1 MPLRF
6 RRLQHTLMIAFLSLS
21 IIPLLIAMMLFFQT
35 YTQDITQQTTQHLA
49 SVRDT
54 QSQRL
59 INFFDELEQEVQ
71 SFANS
76 ELANATGGRFYG
88 LVDAFRQLG
97 LPEFKTNTE
106 RMVHL
111 EQVVLNKSAEGRQAG
126 HERYRLLHQRY
137 HWAFEEYLKRS
148 PFSNIVL
155 VNTNGI
161 AVYSPNPTDFFGA
174 KITKTPPLSSL
185 YQTLKRQTDHTKPSV
200 VFSDFHPDTS
210 EAWFGIPIVKN
221 NQVSSYAFFLLKD
234 SALFDLFAHFKE
246 SKTIQIHWL
255 GDNGLVRYSNQPL
268 PWSKFTPIKMET
280 QAARETIDIQLTQ
293 KGIEVLSAV
302 KSVSIF
308 GQPWHLF
315 VEIPTRTAFAQIDQL
330 KLVFVWGAFAAIL
343 LVIFV
348 AHYLSNFI
356 TAPLL
361 RLTSATEQVANGDI
375 HEPITL
381 GDRQDEIG
389 RLATSFAQMQTSLR
403 EKLALIEEHHRAQ
416 EKHLATIQQQN
427 LALKQSDKL
436 KDEFLANTTHELRTP
451 LHGMIAIAE
460 ALLSKA
466 HGEITAEQAHQTQR
480 LMNNG
485 QRLAELINDLLDYHQ
500 LRHGKFSV
508 SSQVVDLSSIASVVI
523 ELSSHALAQKP
534 IRLINHLDSQL
545 PWVLADEQRLEQV
558 IYHLLGHAIHST
570 DEGKIV
576 LSAHC
581 LNNQLRVQIIDTGCG
596 IPEDQLEHLFE
607 PLLHNTPSPHSVGL
621 SISRQL
627 ISLMGGQLFVSSQEL
642 VGTTFSFTLPLAPEK
657 AELNRGDSHFLPL
670 SNEFALPLPENGAG
684 PKILIVDDEPMNR
697 QILNNL
703 LRIEGYHVISADNGR
718 QAIELLKT
726 ESPELMLLDIMMP
739 DMTGYD
745 VCQRIRHEHT
755 FPIILLSARHQVADR
770 IKGFEFGA
778 NDYISK
784 PFNRAELLAR
794 VNAHINSQNTQFL
807 ANELRE
813 KTEINKALLATQ
825 GHFLPLLSNT
835 KEAIICLNEHGEI
848 RYANQTAGIVFEQDL
863 THLRHCR
870 LDDFL
875 ITPLPQPNVSG
886 QPIHYCIGQQT
897 QILNTKT
904 LSLPAIS
911 GFSLLVI
918 IERKTST
925 DTERM
930 VLMEQTIHALTE
942 NISTGQSEVITPL
955 KALGGE
961 FNQLALRLLASDQN
975 KPDQQRELLV
985 ETMKTALVCWES
997 HTHKTKFD
1005 LAEESG
1011 LWRVYLDR
1019 STLQTRTLDKYLHIE
1034 TLPKTPRWRTVLST
1048 LEFVLK
1054 HSLEPDPIR
1063 QKLEIQKEKLRQS
1076 LNESH
1081 RQNAF

>member
-1 MPLRF
+1 
-6 RRLQHTLMIAFLSLS
+6 MIAFLSLS
-21 IIPLLIAMMLFFQT
+21 IIPLLIAMLLFFQT
-35 YTQDITQQTTQHLA
+35 YTQDITQQTTQHLT

-59 INFFDELEQEVQ
+59 INFFDDLEQEIQ
-71 SFANS
+71 GFANS

-88 LVDAFRQLG
+88 LVGAFQKLG
-97 LPEFKTNTE
+97 LPPLKTDTA
-106 RMVHL
+106 RLTHL
-111 EQVVLNKSAEGRQAG
+111 DQVVLNKSAKGRRTG

-148 PFSNIVL
+148 SFSNIVL
-155 VNTNGI
+155 TNAAGI
-161 AVYSPNPTDFFGA
+161 AVYSPNPAAFFGVDIA
-174 KITKTPPLSSL
+174 TNPQLSKL
-185 YQTLKRQTDHTKPSV
+185 YQQLKSQKDPSNPSV
-200 VFSDFHPDTS
+200 VFSDFQENDRQ
-210 EAWFGIPIVKN
+210 AWFGVPIMKN
-221 NQVSSYAFFLLKD
+221 DKVASYAFFLLKD
-234 SALFDLFAHFKE
+234 TALFNLFSNFKE
-246 SKTIQIHWL
+246 SDAIQIQWV
-255 GDNGLVRYSNQPL
+255 GDNGLTRFSNQSL
-268 PWSKFTPIKMET
+268 PWLKYDSAWVIEKSNQKIVDTL
-280 QAARETIDIQLTQ
+280 LTQ
-293 KGIEVLSAV
+293 NGIEVLSAIQ
-302 KSVSIF
+302 SVAVF
-308 GQPWHLF
+308 GKHWHVF
-315 VEIPTRTAFAQIDQL
+315 IEIPTHTAFAQIDQL
-330 KLVFVWGAFAAIL
+330 KIAFFWGSFAAII

-348 AHYLSNFI
+348 AHWLSNFI

-361 RLTSATEQVANGDI
+361 RLISATEQVANGDI

-403 EKLALIEEHHRAQ
+403 EKLALIEEQHREQ
-416 EKHLATIQQQN
+416 EKNLATIKQKN
-427 LALKQSDKL
+427 LELKQSDKL

-460 ALLSKA
+460 SLLSKA
-466 HGEITAEQAHQTQR
+466 HGEITPEQAHQTQR

-485 QRLAELINDLLDYHQ
+485 QRLAELIDDLLDYHQ
-500 LRHGKFSV
+500 LRHGKFTV
-508 SSQVVDLSSIASVVI
+508 SSQVVDLSSIISVVI
-523 ELSSHALAQKP
+523 ELSSHALAQKS
-534 IRLINHLDSQL
+534 IRLINHLDGKL

-581 LNNQLRVQIIDTGCG
+581 LNDQLRVQIIDTGCG

-621 SISRQL
+621 SISRHL

-657 AELNRGDSHFLPL
+657 AELSRNESHFLPL
-670 SNEFALPLPENGAG
+670 SDEFTLPLPENGTG

-703 LRIEGYHVISADNGR
+703 LRIEGYHVISAENGR
-718 QAIELLKT
+718 QAIDLLKT

-745 VCQRIRHEHT
+745 VCQRIRHKHH

-794 VNAHINSQNTQFL
+794 VNAHINSQNTKIL
-807 ANELRE
+807 MDKLRE
-813 KTEINKALLATQ
+813 KTEINHALLTTQ
-825 GHFLPLLSNT
+825 GQLLPLLANT
-835 KEAIICLNEHGEI
+835 KEAIVCLNENGEI
-848 RYANQTAGIVFEQDL
+848 RYANQAASVLFEQDL
-863 THLRHCR
+863 AQLYHCR
-870 LDDFL
+870 IDDFL
-875 ITPLPQPNVSG
+875 INKMPQANIGSHS
-886 QPIHYCIGQQT
+886 IHYCIGKYSQSLNT
-897 QILNTKT
+897 QIL
-904 LSLPAIS
+904 SLPTVS
-911 GFSLLVI
+911 GFSTLVI
-918 IERKTST
+918 IENKNPSE
-925 DTERM
+925 TERM
-930 VLMEQTIHALTE
+930 ALMEHAIHALTE
-942 NISTGQSEVITPL
+942 SVSIGHTEAITPL

-961 FNQLALRLLASDQN
+961 FNQLALRLLESTNQD
-975 KPDQQRELLV
+975 KPDRQRELLV
-985 ETMKTALVCWES
+985 ETMKTALVCWET
-997 HTHKTKFD
+997 HTKKTKFD

-1019 STLQTRTLDKYLHIE
+1019 STLQTRTLDKYLHME
-1034 TLPKTPRWRTVLST
+1034 TLPKTPRWRTVIST

-1054 HSLEPDPIR
+1054 YGLESDPIY
-1063 QKLEIQKEKLRQS
+1063 QKLEMQKEKLRQT

-1081 RQNAF
+1081 RQNTF